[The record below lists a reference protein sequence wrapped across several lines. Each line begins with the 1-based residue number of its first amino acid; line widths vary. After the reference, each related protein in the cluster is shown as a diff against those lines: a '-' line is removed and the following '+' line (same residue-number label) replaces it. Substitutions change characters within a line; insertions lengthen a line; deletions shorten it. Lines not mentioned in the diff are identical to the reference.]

1 MNDDSQEL
9 WKRTKTENW
18 LMVSWTDSG
27 IDAVSG
33 YLISTALLRGKLTS
47 LVTTRLLVGLF
58 GWPLVTGP
66 SFFTPPP
73 LSLPAASAQTAA
85 WEEKHCKK
93 SSRAATAQVQRNPTY
108 PPPPIQKPPDLSL
121 AVRFPAMSAA
131 QLLNP
136 KAESRV
142 R

>member
-66 SFFTPPP
+66 SFFTPP

-85 WEEKHCKK
+85 WGEKHCKK